1 MQSQTS
7 LVALLAVVIL
17 SAFGCAKSQTPPA
30 GANMNAE
37 STDDPAAVLAKLD
50 PADRQAATAQAVCPV
65 SDHALGSMGA
75 PVKVTHEGV
84 TVFLCCDSCKEA
96 FERDPAAVV
105 AKVKK

>member
-1 MQSQTS
+1 MQSQTTV
-7 LVALLAVVIL
+7 VALLAVITL
-17 SAFGCAKSQTPPA
+17 SAFGCAKPSPPA
-30 GANMNAE
+30 GAAMNAE

-65 SDHALGSMGA
+65 SDHALGSMGV
-75 PVKVTHEGV
+75 PVKVTHGGV
-84 TVFLCCDSCKEA
+84 AVFLCCDSCKEA